1 MFSFITLEHTIPHG
15 DYVEYGTVS
24 TTTIW
29 PLMMALVQL
38 PTQTYL
44 GQWMSSYL
52 LGGRFV
58 CSFVCPSVRLFVR
71 SFRSINRSIVRCLLL
86 WDWEYQLLAL
96 GSIEDSAISSKI
108 RKLTMLHNI
117 VAHAQTPR
125 NCAQMSIPT
134 SENCSPCWS
143 QIIAVACYRIWYEV
157 LAKTML
163 TGRIQMEIT

>member
-1 MFSFITLEHTIPHG
+1 MFIAGDWMFAFITLEHTIPHG

-52 LGGRFV
+52 LGGKFV
-58 CSFVCPSVRLFVR
+58 C

-108 RKLTMLHNI
+108 RKPTMPHNI
-117 VAHAQTPR
+117 VAHVQTPR
-125 NCAQMSIPT
+125 SCAQMSIPT